1 VIGEWTVELFCNKAR
16 DATLGPMI
24 FACGR
29 EHVIRLAHIAASA
42 VSEEVQYEQSFEAV
56 LSLAI
61 SEGDGALTRV
71 EVANRLRRRAD
82 SMGCRDA
89 GSRTEA

>member
-1 VIGEWTVELFCNKAR
+1 MRPVLTTAKGSSCLCCSRNLVIGEWTVELFCNKAR

-42 VSEEVQYEQSFEAV
+42 VSEEVQYEQSFEVV
-56 LSLAI
+56 LSFAM
-61 SEGDGALTRV
+61 SER
-71 EVANRLRRRAD
+71 
-82 SMGCRDA
+82 
-89 GSRTEA
+89 